1 MVPADASTGYPPRV
15 KSLQEYEDAGR
26 DRLDAMTR
34 AYYASG
40 ARDQHT
46 LRWNREAWSRLAL
59 RPRVL
64 AGVMHRDM
72 STTVLGAPVD
82 VPVLVAPMAF
92 QGLAHADAEA
102 ATARAAAQLGSLMVL
117 STFSNT
123 AVEDVVRSAEGRCWF
138 QLYVYRD
145 RGLTRAVVDRAR
157 DAGCRAL
164 VLTVDAPVL
173 GVREDDEHHCFGL
186 PDHLSLPNVLGHR
199 VPSVDGASGLTAYV
213 AEQLDPGLDWR
224 DVEWL
229 RDVSGLPVVVK
240 GVLRGD
246 DTRLAVDHG
255 ASAIIVSNH
264 GGRQLD
270 TALPTIEALPEV
282 VQAARGDIEVY
293 LDGGVRRGTDVLKA
307 LALGAR
313 AVLLGRPV
321 LWGLAVDGDAGVA
334 HVLRLLRDE
343 LDEAMALS
351 GCRDL
356 ASVTRDLV
364 VRR

>member
-1 MVPADASTGYPPRV
+1 M
-15 KSLQEYEDAGR
+15 KSLFEYEAAAHE
-26 DRLDAMTR
+26 RLDGMTR

-64 AGVMHRDM
+64 AGVSHRDL
-72 STTVLGAPVD
+72 STELLGHPVD
-82 VPVLVAPMAF
+82 MPILVAPMAF
-92 QGLAHADAEA
+92 QGLAHDAAEG
-102 ATARAAAQLGSLMVL
+102 ATAAAAASAGSLMVL

-123 AVEDVVRSAEGRCWF
+123 PVEAVVEAAGRAWF

-145 RGLTRAVVDRAR
+145 RGLTRAVVERAR
-157 DAGCRAL
+157 DAGCTAL

-186 PDHLSLPNVLGHR
+186 PDHLDLPNVLGHT
-199 VPSVDGASGLTAYV
+199 VPSVEGASGLTAYV
-213 AEQLDPGLDWR
+213 SEQLDPGLEWR

-229 RDVSGLPVVVK
+229 REVSGLPVVVK

-255 ASAIIVSNH
+255 AAAVIVSNH

-270 TALPTIEALPEV
+270 TAVPTIEALPEV
-282 VQAARGDIEVY
+282 VQAARGELEVY

-321 LWGLAVDGDAGVA
+321 LWGLAIGGQAGA
-334 HVLRLLRDE
+334 TRILELLRAE
-343 LDEAMALS
+343 FDEAMALC

-356 ASVTRDLV
+356 GSITRDLV

>member
-1 MVPADASTGYPPRV
+1 M
-15 KSLQEYEDAGR
+15 KSLFEYEEAAR
-26 DRLDAMTR
+26 ERLDGMTR
-34 AYYASG
+34 TYYSSG
-40 ARDQHT
+40 SRDQHT
-46 LRWNREAWSRLAL
+46 VRWNREAYTRLAL

-64 AGVMHRDM
+64 AGVLHRDM
-72 STTVLGAPVD
+72 TTSVLGANVD
-82 VPVLVAPMAF
+82 LPVLVAPMAF
-92 QGLAHADAEA
+92 QGLAHEDAEA
-102 ATARAAAQLGSLMVL
+102 ATGRAAAQVGSLMVL

-123 AVEDVVRSAEGRCWF
+123 AVEEVVRSAQGRCWF

-157 DAGCRAL
+157 EAGCTAL

-186 PDHLSLPNVLGHR
+186 PDHLTVPNVLGHR
-199 VPSVDGASGLTAYV
+199 VPSVEGASGLTTYV
-213 AEQLDPGLDWR
+213 AEQLDPGLDWH

-246 DTRLAVDHG
+246 DARKAVDHG

-282 VQAARGDIEVY
+282 VHATGGDIEVY

-321 LWGLAVDGDAGVA
+321 LWGLAVDGEAGVA
-334 HVLRLLRDE
+334 DVLGLLRAE

-356 ASVTRDLV
+356 TSVTRDLV